1 MKRILRIKYIGALLL
16 IIALSSCEQG
26 KYDREIEPPVEV
38 VSGEADFTNF
48 VALGNSSTAGLADGA
63 LFIASQDNSY
73 PNLMA
78 QKMALTGGG
87 EFTQP
92 YMDDNIG
99 GLLLA
104 GTQIPG
110 PFGPRLFYDGEGLGT
125 LPGPPTTETT
135 NIQPG
140 PYNNMGVP
148 GARSFHLLA
157 PGYGNPANLELG
169 LANPYFV
176 RMASNPNA
184 SVLDDAIAGN
194 PTFFSL
200 RIGANDVLGYAT
212 SGGDGSS
219 EITDKNIFDGS
230 MAAVI
235 GRLSATGAK
244 GIVANIS
251 NILKHPFFTTVP
263 FAPLDPRN
271 PDYAAQIPLL
281 NGAYAQLNMAFAA
294 IGFPERSVVFSE
306 TEASPVVIF
315 DESLVNIS
323 GPLKQALMF
332 GGQDEL
338 TATLLSNQ
346 YGQSRQA
353 NEDDIVL
360 LTSQTVIAE
369 VNTDYFQYLVSLGV
383 PPEFAGQLSV
393 NGLTYPLSD
402 NYVLVPSEQ
411 TEISEANVAFNQ
423 TIEQLAANAGLPVF
437 DAYTLLN
444 DISENGYSSDGFTVT
459 GDFLTG
465 GLFSLDGIHLTARG
479 NAILANEMLK
489 LIDTNYDSNFEE
501 AGALYD
507 IGDFPTIYSVAL
519 R

>member
-1 MKRILRIKYIGALLL
+1 MLRINYIWALLMVV
-16 IIALSSCEQG
+16 ALASCEQG

-38 VSGEADFTNF
+38 VSGEADFRNY

-73 PNLMA
+73 PNLLA
-78 QKMALTGGG
+78 QKMALAGGG
-87 EFTQP
+87 EFSQP
-92 YMDDNIG
+92 YMNDNVG
-99 GLLLA
+99 GLLVG
-104 GTQIPG
+104 GTQLEG
-110 PFGPRLFYDGEGLGT
+110 PFGPRLFFDGTGLGN
-125 LPGPPTTETT
+125 LPGPPTTEVT

-157 PGYGNPANLELG
+157 PGYGNVANLELG

-176 RMASNPNA
+176 RMASGPDVR
-184 SVLDDAIAGN
+184 VLDDAMAAN

-200 RIGANDVLGYAT
+200 RIGSNDLLGYAS

-219 EITDKNIFDGS
+219 EITDKNVFDGS

-235 GRLSATGAK
+235 GTLASSGAK

-251 NILKHPFFTTVP
+251 NVLKHPFFTYVP
-263 FAPLDPRN
+263 FNPLDPSI
-271 PDYAAQIPLL
+271 PEYAEQIPLL
-281 NGAYAQLNMAFAA
+281 NGAYSELNKAFTG

-306 TEASPVVIF
+306 TEPSPIVIF

-323 GPLKQALMF
+323 GPLKQALIF
-332 GGQDEL
+332 GGLDEL
-338 TATLLSNQ
+338 TATILSSQ

-353 NEDDIVL
+353 NEDDLIL
-360 LTSQTVIAE
+360 LTSQFAISE
-369 VNTDYFQYLVSLGV
+369 INIGYFQYLVGIGV
-383 PPEFAGQLSV
+383 PLELAGQLSV
-393 NGLTYPLSD
+393 NGLTYPLED
-402 NYVLVPSEQ
+402 TYVLVPSEQ
-411 TEISEANVAFNQ
+411 TEINEANIAFNQ
-423 TIEQLAANAGLPVF
+423 TIEQLASNAGLPVF
-437 DAYTLLN
+437 DAYSLLD
-444 DISENGYSSDGFTVT
+444 DIVENGYSSDGFTVT
-459 GDFLTG
+459 AEFLFG

-479 NAILANEMLK
+479 NAVLANEMLK
-489 LIDTNYDSNFEE
+489 LIDESYDSNFEE

-507 IGDFPTIYSVAL
+507 IGDFPTIYSPAL

>member
-1 MKRILRIKYIGALLL
+1 MLRINYIWAFL
-16 IIALSSCEQG
+16 IVIGLSSCEQG

-38 VSGEADFTNF
+38 VSGEANFTNY

-73 PNLMA
+73 PNLLA
-78 QKMALTGGG
+78 QKMALAGGG

-92 YMDDNIG
+92 YMNDNTG
-99 GLLLA
+99 GLLLN

-110 PFGPRLFYDGEGLGT
+110 PFDPRLFYDGVGLSN
-125 LPGPPTTETT
+125 LPGPPTTEVT

-140 PYNNMGVP
+140 PYHNMGVP

-157 PGYGNPANLELG
+157 PGYGNIANLQLG

-176 RMASNPNA
+176 RMASSANA
-184 SVLDDAIAGN
+184 SVLEDAMATN

-200 RIGANDVLGYAT
+200 RIGANDLLGYAS

-230 MAAVI
+230 MAALI
-235 GRLSATGAK
+235 GRLSSGGAK

-251 NILKHPFFTTVP
+251 DILKHPFFTFVA
-263 FAPLDPRN
+263 FDPLDPSI
-271 PDYAAQIPLL
+271 PEYAEQIPLL
-281 NGAYAQLNMAFAA
+281 NGAYARLNLAFGFL
-294 IGFPERSVVFSE
+294 GFPERSVVFSE
-306 TEASPVVIF
+306 TEPSPVVIF

-332 GGQDEL
+332 GGLDEL
-338 TATLLSNQ
+338 TATILSSQ

-353 NEDDIVL
+353 NEGDLIL
-360 LTSQTVIAE
+360 LTSQFAISE
-369 VNTDYFQYLVSLGV
+369 LNTEYFQDLVDLGV
-383 PPEFAGQLSV
+383 PPELAGQLSV
-393 NGLTYPLSD
+393 NGLTYPLAD
-402 NYVLVPSEQ
+402 TYVLVPSEQ
-411 TEISEANVAFNQ
+411 AEISEANIAFNQ

-437 DAYTLLN
+437 DAYSLLN
-444 DISENGYSSDGFTVT
+444 DITENGYSSDGFTLT
-459 GDFLTG
+459 GDFLVG

-479 NAILANEMLK
+479 NAVVANEMMK
-489 LIDTNYDSNFEE
+489 LIDATYDSNFEE
-501 AGALYD
+501 AGELYD
-507 IGDFPTIYSVAL
+507 IGDYPTIYSPAL
-519 R
+519 Q

>member
-1 MKRILRIKYIGALLL
+1 MLRINYIWAFL
-16 IIALSSCEQG
+16 IVIGLSSCEQG
-26 KYDREIEPPVEV
+26 KYDREIEPPIEV
-38 VSGEADFTNF
+38 VSGEANFTNY

-73 PNLMA
+73 ANLLA
-78 QKMALTGGG
+78 QKMALAGGG

-92 YMDDNIG
+92 YMNDNTG
-99 GLLLA
+99 GLLLN

-110 PFGPRLFYDGEGLGT
+110 PFGPRLFYDGEGLSN
-125 LPGPPTTETT
+125 LPGPPTTEVT
-135 NIQPG
+135 NIRPG

-157 PGYGNPANLELG
+157 PGYGNIANLELG

-176 RMASNPNA
+176 RMASSANA
-184 SVLDDAIAGN
+184 SVLEDAMAAN

-200 RIGANDVLGYAT
+200 RIGANDILGYAT

-230 MAAVI
+230 MAALI
-235 GRLSATGAK
+235 GTLSSGGAK

-251 NILKHPFFTTVP
+251 DMLKHPFFTSVP
-263 FAPLDPRN
+263 FDPLDPSI
-271 PDYAAQIPLL
+271 PEYAEQIPLL
-281 NGAYAQLNMAFAA
+281 NAAYAQLNQAFGFL
-294 IGFPERSVVFSE
+294 GFPERSVVFSE
-306 TEASPVVIF
+306 TEPSPVVIF

-332 GGQDEL
+332 GGLDEL
-338 TATLLSNQ
+338 TATILSSQ

-353 NEDDIVL
+353 NEGDLIL
-360 LTSQTVIAE
+360 LTSQFAISE
-369 VNTDYFQYLVSLGV
+369 INTEYFQYLVGLGV
-383 PPEFAGQLSV
+383 PPELAGQLSV
-393 NGLTYPLSD
+393 NGLTYPLAD
-402 NYVLVPSEQ
+402 TYVLVPSEQ
-411 TEISEANVAFNQ
+411 TEISEANIAFNQ

-437 DAYTLLN
+437 DAYSLLN
-444 DISENGYSSDGFTVT
+444 DITENGYSSNGFTLT
-459 GDFLTG
+459 GDFLVG

-479 NAILANEMLK
+479 NAVVANEMMK
-489 LIDTNYDSNFEE
+489 LIDATYDSNFEA
-501 AGALYD
+501 AGELYD
-507 IGDFPTIYSVAL
+507 IGDYPTIYSPAL

>member
-1 MKRILRIKYIGALLL
+1 MLRINYIWALLVVV
-16 IIALSSCEQG
+16 ALSSCEQG
-26 KYDREIEPPVEV
+26 KYDREIEPPIEV
-38 VSGEADFTNF
+38 VSGEADFTNY
-48 VALGNSSTAGLADGA
+48 VALGNSSTAGLSDGA

-73 PNLMA
+73 PNLLA
-78 QKMALTGGG
+78 QKMALSGGG

-92 YMDDNIG
+92 YMNDNTG
-99 GLLLA
+99 GLLLN

-110 PFGPRLFYDGEGLGT
+110 PFGPRLFFDGAGLST
-125 LPGPPTTETT
+125 LPGPPTTDVI

-157 PGYGNPANLELG
+157 PGYGNIANLQLE

-184 SVLDDAIAGN
+184 SVLDDAMAAN

-219 EITDKNIFDGS
+219 EITDKNTFDGS
-230 MAAVI
+230 MALLI
-235 GRLSATGAK
+235 GTLSSGGAK
-244 GIVANIS
+244 GIIANITDV
-251 NILKHPFFTTVP
+251 LKHPFFTTVP
-263 FAPLDPRN
+263 FDPLDPSN
-271 PDYAAQIPLL
+271 PDYAEQIPLL
-281 NGAYAQLNMAFAA
+281 NGAYARLNQAFAFL
-294 IGFPERSVVFSE
+294 GFPERAVVFSE
-306 TEASPVVIF
+306 TEASPIVIF

-332 GGQDEL
+332 GGLDEL
-338 TATLLSNQ
+338 TATILSTQ

-353 NEDDIVL
+353 NEGDLIL
-360 LTSQTVIAE
+360 LTSQTAISE
-369 VNTDYFQYLVSLGV
+369 VNTDYFQYLVGLGV
-383 PPEFAGQLSV
+383 PAEFAGQLSV
-393 NGLTYPLSD
+393 NGLTYPLAD
-402 NYVLVPSEQ
+402 TYVLVPSEQ
-411 TEISEANVAFNQ
+411 TEISDASIAFNQ

-437 DAYTLLN
+437 DAYSLLN
-444 DISENGYSSDGFTVT
+444 DIVQNGYSSNGFTLT
-459 GDFLTG
+459 GEFIFG

-479 NAILANEMLK
+479 NAVLANEMLK
-489 LIDTNYDSNFEE
+489 LIDATYDSNFEE

-507 IGDFPTIYSVAL
+507 IGDFPTIYSAAL

>member
-1 MKRILRIKYIGALLL
+1 MFRINYIWALLM
-16 IIALSSCEQG
+16 IVALSSCEQG
-26 KYDREIEPPVEV
+26 KYDREIEPPIEV
-38 VSGEADFTNF
+38 VSGEADFTNY

-92 YMDDNIG
+92 YMNDNIG

-110 PFGPRLFYDGEGLGT
+110 PFGPRLFFDGIGLGA

-157 PGYGNPANLELG
+157 PGYGNIANLQLG

-176 RMASNPNA
+176 RMASSPDA
-184 SVLDDAIAGN
+184 SVLGDAMAAN
-194 PTFFSL
+194 PTFFTL
-200 RIGANDVLGYAT
+200 RIGANDVLGYAS

-219 EITDKNIFDGS
+219 EITDKNVFDGS

-235 GRLSATGAK
+235 GNLSSTGAK

-251 NILKHPFFTTVP
+251 NILKHPFFTAVP
-263 FAPLDPRN
+263 FDPLTPSN
-271 PDYAAQIPLL
+271 PDYAQQIPLL

-294 IGFPERSVVFSE
+294 IGFPDRSVVFSE
-306 TEASPVVIF
+306 TEASPIVIF

-332 GGQDEL
+332 GGLDEL

-353 NEDDIVL
+353 NSGDIIL
-360 LTSQTVIAE
+360 LTSQSAIAE
-369 VNTDYFQYLVSLGV
+369 VNTDYFQYLVGLGV

-411 TEISEANVAFNQ
+411 TEINEANMAFNQ

-437 DAYTLLN
+437 DAFTLLN
-444 DISENGYSSDGFTVT
+444 DISENGYSSNGFTVT

-489 LIDTNYDSNFEE
+489 LIDANYDSNFEE

-507 IGDFPTIYSVAL
+507 IGDFPTIYSAAL

>member
-1 MKRILRIKYIGALLL
+1 MFRINYIWALLMVV
-16 IIALSSCEQG
+16 ALSSCEQG
-26 KYDREIEPPVEV
+26 KYDREIEPPIEV
-38 VSGEADFTNF
+38 VSGEADFTNY

-73 PNLMA
+73 PNLLA
-78 QKMALTGGG
+78 QKMALSGGG

-99 GLLLA
+99 GLLLN
-104 GTQIPG
+104 GTEIEG
-110 PFGPRLFYDGEGLGT
+110 PFGPRLFFDGAGLGT
-125 LPGPPTTETT
+125 VPGPPTTDVT

-157 PGYGNPANLELG
+157 PGYGNIANLQLG

-184 SVLDDAIAGN
+184 SVFDDALAAN

-230 MAAVI
+230 MAALI
-235 GRLSATGAK
+235 GNLSASGAK
-244 GIVANIS
+244 GIVANIA
-251 NILKHPFFTTVP
+251 NVLQHPFFTTVP
-263 FAPLDPRN
+263 FAPLDPSN
-271 PDYAAQIPLL
+271 PDFAAQIPLL

-294 IGFPERSVVFSE
+294 IGFPDRSVVFSE
-306 TEASPVVIF
+306 TEASPIVIF

-338 TATLLSNQ
+338 TATLLSAQ

-353 NEDDIVL
+353 NEGDLVL
-360 LTSQTVIAE
+360 LTSQSAIAE
-369 VNTDYFQYLVSLGV
+369 LNTDYFQYLVGLGV

-393 NGLTYPLSD
+393 NGLTYPLAD

-411 TEISEANVAFNQ
+411 TEISEANIAFNQ

-437 DAYTLLN
+437 DAYSLLN
-444 DISENGYSSDGFTVT
+444 DISENGYSSNGFTVT
-459 GDFLTG
+459 GEFIFG
-465 GLFSLDGIHLTARG
+465 GLFSLDGIHLSARG
-479 NAILANEMLK
+479 NAVLANEMLK
-489 LIDTNYDSNFEE
+489 LIDATYDSNFEE

-507 IGDFPTIYSVAL
+507 IGDFPTIYSAAL